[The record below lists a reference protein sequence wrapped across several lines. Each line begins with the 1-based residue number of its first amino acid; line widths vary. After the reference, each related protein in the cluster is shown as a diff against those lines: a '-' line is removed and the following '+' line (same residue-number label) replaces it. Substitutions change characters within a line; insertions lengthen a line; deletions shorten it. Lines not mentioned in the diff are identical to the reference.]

1 MAGPYRL
8 GVDLGTT
15 YTAAAIE
22 RDGNVEVCTLG
33 DRTATIPSLALVRPS
48 GEIVV
53 GEAAARRAAIEP
65 SAVAREFKRR
75 LGDPAPLVL
84 GGVSVQP
91 EALMAA
97 LLRHVIDLV
106 TTQEDRPPERVVLS
120 HPANFGPY
128 KTGLMRTV
136 AQLADVGDVDL
147 VAEPQAAAISYAR
160 RSVIEPGKVVAV
172 YDFGG
177 GTFDAALV
185 RRTADGGF
193 EIVGQ
198 PEGIDRLGGI
208 DIDQLLVEHVLDSS
222 GASAALD
229 GDVDDATLSVLV
241 ELRDRCQAAKEALSV
256 DPDARIAVNVGNVST
271 SVRLTREELADLVQ
285 PRVMETVEALQ
296 RAIRNSSLSTADI
309 DRVLLVGG
317 SSRIP
322 LVADTLRATLH
333 RPVALD
339 ANPKTAICQ
348 GAALLMATRQAT
360 ASDADVPS
368 AGAGAAAVA
377 AGVAAGLT
385 PPPPPTTT
393 AVPPPPPG
401 AVIPAAAARADHDAR
416 TGHPAARVAVV
427 RRAPTR
433 RAAPEPAATHLRRRQ
448 RWPAARPADRRRR
461 GHRRRRDR
469 RPRDRPRRR

>member
-48 GEIVV
+48 GEIIV

-222 GASAALD
+222 GAPLRWTGTSTTPRSARW
-229 GDVDDATLSVLV
+229 SS
-241 ELRDRCQAAKEALSV
+241 C
-256 DPDARIAVNVGNVST
+256 
-271 SVRLTREELADLVQ
+271 
-285 PRVMETVEALQ
+285 
-296 RAIRNSSLSTADI
+296 AI
-309 DRVLLVGG
+309 
-317 SSRIP
+317 
-322 LVADTLRATLH
+322 
-333 RPVALD
+333 
-339 ANPKTAICQ
+339 
-348 GAALLMATRQAT
+348 GA
-360 ASDADVPS
+360 
-368 AGAGAAAVA
+368 
-377 AGVAAGLT
+377 
-385 PPPPPTTT
+385 
-393 AVPPPPPG
+393 
-401 AVIPAAAARADHDAR
+401 
-416 TGHPAARVAVV
+416 
-427 RRAPTR
+427 
-433 RAAPEPAATHLRRRQ
+433 
-448 RWPAARPADRRRR
+448 RRRR
-461 GHRRRRDR
+461 RRCRSTPTRASPSTSATC
-469 RPRDRPRRR
+469 RPPFG